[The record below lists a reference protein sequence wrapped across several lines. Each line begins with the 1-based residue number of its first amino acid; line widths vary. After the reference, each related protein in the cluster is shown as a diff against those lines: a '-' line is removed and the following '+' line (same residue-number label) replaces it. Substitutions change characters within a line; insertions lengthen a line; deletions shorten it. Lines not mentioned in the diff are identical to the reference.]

1 MVTDAARDERLAANL
16 DEYRGK
22 WVAMKDGAVI
32 ASADDPAEV
41 LRVVEER
48 GLTGWA
54 LDRVPENPDAVFVL

>member
-1 MVTDAARDERLAANL
+1 MVTDAARDERSAPAL
-16 DEYRGK
+16 DEHRGK
-22 WVAMKDGAVI
+22 WVAMKDGVVV

-41 LRVVEER
+41 VRVVEQR